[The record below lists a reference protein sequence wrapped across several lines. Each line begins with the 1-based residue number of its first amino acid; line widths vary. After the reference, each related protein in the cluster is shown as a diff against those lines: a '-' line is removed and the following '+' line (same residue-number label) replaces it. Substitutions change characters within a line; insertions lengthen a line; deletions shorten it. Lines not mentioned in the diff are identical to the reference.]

1 MDFKIYLNDVKA
13 AVKRQLSIIGKHH
26 STQKGDTLF
35 SVSTLTSVE
44 ESVMQQFIV
53 DGAQHLVANLAP
65 VLSSYTLGDLDGQS
79 AQASDASSILPSA
92 SPLIVPYLTF
102 SVRTTRTNK
111 ALSDAAMQGVLA
123 LLVAYVTHSVL
134 SMVLPDLAPK
144 YANDVQSQLQATS
157 QLVFNKL
164 PPTIPTSTLADCK
177 SISDPLTEPTPDP
190 SPSPPT
196 DPTTT
201 TQ

>member
-53 DGAQHLVANLAP
+53 DGAQHLVSNLAP

-79 AQASDASSILPSA
+79 AQASS
-92 SPLIVPYLTF
+92 LIVPYLTF

-111 ALSDAAMQGVLA
+111 ALSDAATQGVLA

-144 YANDVQSQLQATS
+144 YANDVQLQLQATS

-177 SISDPLTEPTPDP
+177 SISDP